1 MKEYRHSIFSIR
13 KLSIGVVSL
22 CIGTGLFLSSLT
34 GLQVEASERIA
45 TSNQEIHFHY
55 LLEEEL
61 SSEEKSRIVQQ
72 LPEDLRQE
80 ATYFL
85 VYRPQSPKVLP
96 ATGEFVYHAAAWLAA
111 GFIVLAIQTMG
122 SKKAR
127 VVSLLY
133 VTLAG
138 AALPLLQVEALQS
151 HALAHYNQ
159 TVKVKA
165 GDLLPDGK
173 LELASYDFVGYI
185 IEDGKVGQTVST
197 EKIVEQPSKQS
208 DLVDPS
214 PANQT
219 VSPEKEL
226 SSEQVQAEEG
236 PGLQPFINYR
246 EEKIPLEIERI
257 EVEDPDLALGE
268 VRLEAGHAGYR
279 IHRYEESWLGER
291 LQSSRLLETKE
302 VAGKPEILYR
312 GTKTTAVQ
320 EEVTQVPSH
329 SPQTAPPVRL
339 DFQLKERVD
348 RQVLPISEERIETD
362 RLAQGET
369 EVEEGREGLLEITY
383 QDVIVAGQVIAS
395 NELHRQETAS
405 ISRKVYVGTRE
416 TEGVP
421 EQPSETLIPSHSP
434 QTAPP
439 VRLDFQ
445 LKERVDR
452 QVLSIPEE
460 RIETDRLAQGETE
473 VEEGREGLLEIT
485 YQDVIVAGQVIASN
499 ELHRQEAAP
508 ISRKVYVGT
517 RVDSKEVPPLTHSQA
532 TATLVS
538 EEVSIPFERSEAE
551 DPEMAQGTSRVEPG
565 QDGLALVTYA
575 ELDGVRTLLTSEEI
589 HPSRSQ
595 VTYHGSRV
603 DSKEVPPLTHS
614 QATATLVS
622 EEVSIPF
629 ERSEAE
635 DPEMA
640 QGTSR
645 VEPGQDGLA
654 LVTYAE
660 LDGVRTLLTSEEIHP
675 SRSQVTYHGSRV
687 EDVVLEE
694 ELPLVE
700 RIIEIADQYT
710 DYIRI
715 EQAGYPG
722 RRRTVSR
729 NGQVI
734 SEETQAGQERIIH
747 KGIKPIEGSLIE
759 EEPRSIAFRTIYQA
773 DPALD
778 FGRRE
783 EFDGQSG
790 QEVIAITYR
799 TIKGQK
805 TEELGRER
813 VEFIPPVDKVVR
825 VGTKPTE
832 EIIRESLPTRYEAD
846 ETAPVGQESPVS
858 SGREK
863 VIVYQTTYTVDE
875 ETGIVTSHRGQGQIR
890 ETGEAP
896 LIRKGTKP
904 ALVTQREPL
913 PLIYQADTNLPITS
927 VPIRQEGRDKVT
939 TITTTYTLN
948 PTTGEVTANAPVS
961 AVTDEGEATIVR
973 VGAQPTVQ
981 EESQTL
987 PTIYRAREDKELPYR
1002 EEVVQ
1007 GQARRIRYQTNYVV
1021 DPQTGNRTAQEEIP
1035 TVLDQGRAAEVEV
1048 GTKATLVRETIL
1060 HRVIRQDD
1068 MDLPIGEEIEGP
1080 VGQDGSITR
1089 ITSYRLDERT
1099 GQIESLPVQVEE
1111 IPAIDQVIRV
1121 GRKVVEVPPKPLE
1134 KPNVVL
1140 GTVTYPAGLVV
1151 NETILGVDVYY
1162 RVTDPDKTLE
1172 AVQLAIYN
1180 GEQLVNSIEQTTE
1193 FAVENQLQLRDLQAY
1208 MAYQARLSFRYRTQ
1222 DGQAEELVT
1231 TIPFDIN
1238 PKSIEFNRV
1247 SQRELFVR
1255 TPDGRFQ
1262 QVTGLQEVPS
1272 DLSNYFV
1279 RYKSA
1284 DAKEFLWAVH
1294 SIVANGNQFDVAV
1307 QLPKLVQARNQAD
1320 ANVLENLDQFQLPK
1334 ISLAQDSYADFQ
1346 QLIQAM
1352 KARPEGTFKLAAD
1365 LVASPTTDS
1374 AYVENFRGRL
1384 EGLDGQ
1390 VYRILNLQK
1399 PLFQTMTGAQ
1409 VEHILLENV
1418 ALQGGDSQAAALAV
1432 TANNS
1437 RVQDVHVTGQVQSYV
1452 GAAGLVYEANNSQ
1465 FDSVSFKGEL
1475 VLNEHRTGNQITSG
1489 GLIGK
1494 LMSGSALRK
1503 AYVHL
1508 TSTFAPRLSM
1518 QDRLGAVVGYA
1529 LLSTID
1535 SVFVEGEVTNRE
1547 QTGTV
1552 AGLVAGGYSPIITR
1566 AASALT
1572 LPETGLLVGTRT
1584 PLPLTVQV
1592 QENRSTSRVDN
1603 GHQVEERT
1611 AEELKQLLSSWGL
1624 DGVMQPIQATNN
1636 NQTQPQSRGID
1647 YHLLRNGRIERKLA
1661 YENMAKLLPF
1671 YDRHTIVRMGNQ
1683 LADDSVFVTK
1693 SIQSIQAL
1701 RGKEVVVDFTE
1712 NANQVDRLLVY
1723 FTDQAVQ
1730 VFDLTYQGAYDQTG
1744 VLEYSFGPD
1753 LLFTPYQWVNGQNRA
1768 SLVTNLRQALQD
1780 LDIESDAYALKTKM
1794 ADYLSELRFKH
1805 GKQDLT
1811 ISMKQLYLKRTQEAL
1826 KVQLNQEVGSLLASQ
1841 WVTDSASPVINA
1853 YMQQQVED
1861 NKESIWL
1868 ALTYL
1873 ARYYGIDFDSIN
1885 LRNLAIYQPHF
1896 YGQSL
1901 TTLDWLKEVGG
1912 LTYKDLAPFAAASNF
1927 KKTIGQQVPGTQNL
1941 FDYLELN
1948 RRLFSPDKTDAD
1960 WFKQSSKAF
1969 IHEEAS
1975 VRQPEK
1981 SVQVYDQLK
1990 NHADYHR
1997 YVLPLLNLPEEDQL
2011 YLVSLANVLVFGS
2024 YGRYVDHQL
2033 QTSQPDVYR
2042 STVRDI
2048 QENRIPKHARIW
2060 NAYMEFIKS
2069 LVSDQARQAI
2079 ESKLVT
2085 VREGYNIK
2093 DPAGQPLVG
2102 TTDRRRWA
2110 AEFGDDYR
2118 IIDDFF
2124 GPTELYYGTFNKSGA
2139 ADFEFKKYIIYGN
2152 VDLLTPTGNSTFTHE
2167 MTHILED
2174 QILNLAGRRQG
2185 QESESYALGLLQS
2198 IASANAYYYGFN
2210 LTEELAATASHNS
2223 SPNRLTSKD
2232 DLQGYLKGSFDTTY
2246 FLDALEA
2253 EELLKL
2259 QKDQQKKAF
2268 RKIELQLEAA
2278 YQKDGQTYQDALD
2291 RIRVLTDSEW
2301 QTMNLTTV
2309 EDLVTNNLQL
2319 ANTINNVGSYY
2330 RDNDRNYYFVPLYY
2344 PIYAGLLNNQGT
2356 VGGLQFRRTALE
2368 LLAEKGWDQGF
2379 LPYVSNQLAEE
2390 AHANGRA
2397 LTDSYIWQKIMP
2409 DYQDYADFKKAR
2421 YRTSLE
2427 QKNNMKSIQILWDGR
2442 HHDLQTGQDI
2452 QVLMQ
2457 AAIREDLANQG
2468 TSFKRQQ
2475 LKEALYKA
2483 FHEVSQEFRESIFLL
2498 PTNQPIVRNLEPRFE
2513 LKSIS
2518 GAELLHLENGSATP
2532 VLALSQRPSDLR
2544 NYVAKFT
2551 SDQHQPVYLP
2561 VAAIQ
2566 EVEEGGQS
2574 YFKVI
2579 ASWED
2584 GGPRERSAAQ
2594 SQIPTF
2600 FVAKSLTSASGQAIS
2615 SFQDLLNRIEQNTS
2629 GRFVLTQDLYVQA
2642 QDLPTGEA
2650 YISPTF
2656 SGQLDGQGFAI
2667 YGLQAPLFKV
2677 VTGQVTNL
2685 HLKEVR
2691 IDQPKSSSVG
2701 SLAKDIRGG
2710 QIDRVHVTG
2719 SIRAGEKIGGL
2730 AAEVYANARLSS
2742 VSFTGQLISAYT
2754 GSQNNF
2760 VGGIAGWLGSGS
2772 QLRQAQVSAE
2782 INAYSSSLRAGGLVG
2797 QAENAGTRIQTAFAQ
2812 GAVYTTQG
2820 SDSEAGGLIGSVPE
2834 NGQVILED
2842 AVTAVEVF
2850 NGKRAYGFA
2859 TDSSLKANRI
2869 AYLDQVAAGKDQTG
2883 LTALAADQVA
2893 ARLQELGLSAQEDTQ
2908 GISRL
2913 NRKQVDY
2920 LALPDARRER
2930 LLAYHNIAK
2939 LLPLMAS
2946 DMVIAQANQLADQD
2960 DLVKKTLV
2968 AVLPMVDNQFVFD
2981 AGHQKDAIN
2990 RLLLHFDDHSLT
3002 YHDLEKVQEFSD
3014 LAIVEYRLVDKGISY
3029 TSQSAV
3035 NKEQLDGILQ
3045 TVLPALQAVEWNS
3058 TEIRKALGLSSWESS
3073 QTLAQLQLS
3082 EAFASVKTS
3091 LAQDLRDLLAVSS
3104 LTYQNSPAYQNY
3116 LTDYLLKN
3124 KAELVLG
3131 LAYLH
3136 KWYALPFGQT
3146 SIRDLVIKKGDFFG
3160 RPVDS
3165 LQQVIEIG
3173 SLGHAFLKP
3182 KQNALVAKKV
3192 LAQSRMGG
3200 DLFTF
3205 LDAYRQTF
3213 LPAVSTNDWFKQT
3226 SKARIIETYS
3236 TIEEAR
3242 AKQTQS
3248 PTGVFHNTFFEKMAD
3263 PNWSYK
3269 ELALILLHL
3278 PQKELFVLTDMT
3290 NTVIG
3295 TYARYQNPDQLDGEL
3310 DSIAKRWAAHADFWY
3325 SVLPT
3330 AHKDK
3335 MFKRVLTWDSRYFGD
3350 NWADSRDSHLSV
3362 VRNFYAPM
3370 ELDYTVQTGSNAYS
3384 DLTDIY
3390 FMGTD
3395 IRGMEGARVYSH
3407 EMVHV
3412 ADDDT
3417 YLLGHGRRAGMGLES
3432 FAQGLFQSN
3441 TWFTQDNFSLN
3452 TIMDYGTYIGQ
3463 SPGKL
3468 LTNSSPSRFTSP
3480 EDLQTYMKHYMDL
3493 IYSMDYLEAEAVL
3506 QSPNQ
3511 HAKAN
3516 WFNRMTTFANN
3527 HTQIQ
3532 QVSSTLTSFND
3543 LLEQGLVSRRSYAPW
3558 SGTSAN
3564 EFHNAYLD
3572 VNALNPLFAATGN
3585 DGTSRNEYEFRKIA
3599 FELLAEKGYEAGFV
3613 PYVSNQHGQELT
3625 GSSSAPMADSALLA
3639 RITGNQYSNI
3649 LDFRKAMFERRR
3661 LRLDDL
3667 RSVRI
3672 LGRQE
3677 GGYFHGPSQTVS
3689 SIGELRSLMA
3699 AAVAYDASHG
3709 YYSSQ
3714 TPGYSPEKSAV
3725 YSLKAALLN
3734 AFLQETE
3741 EFRQG
3746 IYRS

>member
-1 MKEYRHSIFSIR
+1 MKEYQHSIFSIR

-61 SSEEKSRIVQQ
+61 SPEEKSRIVQQ

-96 ATGEFVYHAAAWLAA
+96 ATGEFVSHAAAWLAA

-138 AALPLLQVEALQS
+138 SALPLLQVEALQS

-159 TVKVKA
+159 TVTVKA

-185 IEDGKVGQTVST
+185 IEDEKVGQTVST

-208 DLVDPS
+208 DRVDHS

-219 VSPEKEL
+219 VSPEKEPV
-226 SSEQVQAEEG
+226 SEQVQTEG
-236 PGLQPFINYR
+236 PSLQPVINYR

-257 EVEDPDLALGE
+257 EVEDPNLGLGE
-268 VRLEAGHAGYR
+268 VRLETGQAGYR
-279 IHRYEESWLGER
+279 IHRYEESWLGGQ

-302 VAGKPEILYR
+302 EAGKPEILYR
-312 GTKTTAVQ
+312 RTKTIAVQ
-320 EEVTQVPSH
+320 EEVTQVPS
-329 SPQTAPPVRL
+329 PNLQTAPPVRM
-339 DFQLKERVD
+339 DF
-348 RQVLPISEERIETD
+348 
-362 RLAQGET
+362 
-369 EVEEGREGLLEITY
+369 
-383 QDVIVAGQVIAS
+383 
-395 NELHRQETAS
+395 ELQ
-405 ISRKVYVGTRE
+405 
-416 TEGVP
+416 
-421 EQPSETLIPSHSP
+421 
-434 QTAPP
+434 
-439 VRLDFQ
+439 
-445 LKERVDR
+445 ERVDR

-499 ELHRQEAAP
+499 ELHRQETAP

-517 RVDSKEVPPLTHSQA
+517 GETEEVSEQPLETLIPSESPQAAPPVRMDFQLQERVDRQVLSIPEERIETARLAQGETEVEEGREGLLEITYQDVVVAGQVIASNELHRQETAPISRKVYVGTGVDSKEVAPLTHSPA

-538 EEVSIPFERSEAE
+538 EEVVIPFDRIDSE
-551 DPEMAQGTSRVEPG
+551 DPDMAQGTSRVEPG

-589 HPSRSQ
+589 SPARSQ

-603 DSKEVPPLTHS
+603 DSKGDSQVTPLLP
-614 QATATLVS
+614 TATLVS
-622 EEVSIPF
+622 EEVVIPF
-629 ERSEAE
+629 DRTDSE
-635 DPEMA
+635 DPDMA

-660 LDGVRTLLTSEEIHP
+660 LDGIRTLLTTEEITP
-675 SRSQVTYHGSRV
+675 ACSQVTYHGSRV
-687 EDVVLEE
+687 EEVVLEE

-700 RIIEIADQYT
+700 RIIELADQYT

-734 SEETQAGQERIIH
+734 SEETQAGQERIVH
-747 KGIKPIEGSLIE
+747 KGIKPIEGSLVE
-759 EEPRSIAFRTIYQA
+759 EESRSIAFRTIYQA
-773 DPALD
+773 DPELD

-790 QEVIAITYR
+790 QKVIAITYR

-813 VEFIPPVDKVVR
+813 VEFTPPVDKIVR

-832 EIIRESLPTRYEAD
+832 EVIHESLPTRYEAD

-863 VIVYQTTYTVDE
+863 VTVYQTTYTVDE

-890 ETGEAP
+890 EIGESP

-904 ALVTQREPL
+904 TLVTHREPL
-913 PLIYQADTNLPITS
+913 PLIYQADTSLPITS
-927 VPIRQEGRDKVT
+927 DPVRQEGRDKVITLTTTYTLNSSTGEITANVPGREVTDEGEATIVRVGVQPTVREESQTLPTIYRAREDKEPPYREEVVQGQVRRIRYQTNYVVDPQTGNRTAQEEVPTVLDQGRAAEVEVGTKATLVTHREPLPLIYQADTSLPITSDPVRQEGRDKVT
-939 TITTTYTLN
+939 TLTTTYTLN
-948 PTTGEVTANAPVS
+948 SSTGEVTANTPVS

-973 VGAQPTVQ
+973 VGAQPTVR

-987 PTIYRAREDKELPYR
+987 PTIYRAREDKEPPYR

-1021 DPQTGNRTAQEEIP
+1021 DPQTGNRTAQEEVP

-1048 GTKATLVRETIL
+1048 GTKATLVRETIP

-1089 ITSYRLDERT
+1089 TTSYRLDERT
-1099 GQIESLPVQVEE
+1099 GQLESLPVQVEE

-1121 GRKVVEVPPKPLE
+1121 GRKVVEAPPKPLE
-1134 KPNVVL
+1134 KPSVVL
-1140 GTVTYPAGLVV
+1140 GTDTHPAGLVV
-1151 NETILGVDVYY
+1151 NENALGVDVYY

-1172 AVQLAIYN
+1172 SVQLAIYD
-1180 GEQLVNSIEQTTE
+1180 GDRLVKTIEQTSE
-1193 FAVENQLQLRDLQAY
+1193 FTAENQLQLRDLQAY
-1208 MAYQARLSFRYRTQ
+1208 VAYQARLSFRYRTQ
-1222 DGQAEELVT
+1222 DGQAEETVATL
-1231 TIPFDIN
+1231 PFDIS

-1262 QVTGLQEVPS
+1262 QVTGLQEAPS

-1352 KARPEGTFKLAAD
+1352 KTRPDGTFKLAAD
-1365 LVASPTTDS
+1365 LVASTTTDS

-1529 LLSTID
+1529 LFSTID

-1552 AGLVAGGYSPIITR
+1552 AGLVASGYLPNISR

-1592 QENRSTSRVDN
+1592 QENRSTGRVDN

-1624 DGVMQPIQATNN
+1624 DGVMQPIQTTNN

-1647 YHLLRNGRIERKLA
+1647 YHLLRNGRIERQLA
-1661 YENMAKLLPF
+1661 YENMSKLLPF
-1671 YDRHTIVRMGNQ
+1671 YDRHTIVRLGNQ

-1693 SIQSIQAL
+1693 TIQSIQAL

-1753 LLFTPYQWVNGQNRA
+1753 LLFTPYQWVNEQNRA
-1768 SLVTNLRQALQD
+1768 SLVTNLRQAFQD

-1885 LRNLAIYQPHF
+1885 LRNLALYQPHF

-1948 RRLFSPDKTDAD
+1948 RRLFSPDKTDAA

-1981 SVQVYDQLK
+1981 SVRVYDQLK

-2093 DPAGQPLVG
+2093 DPAGQPLAG

-2291 RIRVLTDSEW
+2291 RIRELTDSEW

-2319 ANTINNVGSYY
+2319 GNTINNVGSYY

-2379 LPYVSNQLAEE
+2379 LPYVSNQLAKE
-2390 AHANGRA
+2390 AQANGRA
-2397 LTDSYIWQKIMP
+2397 LTDSYIWKKIMP
-2409 DYQDYADFKKAR
+2409 DYQDYANFKKAR
-2421 YRTSLE
+2421 YRTSLA
-2427 QKNNMKSIQILWDGR
+2427 QKNSMKAIQIFWDGR
-2442 HHDLQTGQDI
+2442 HHNLQTGQDI

-2457 AAIREDLANQG
+2457 ATIQEDLANLG

-2483 FHEVSQEFRESIFLL
+2483 FHEVSQEFRESIFL
-2498 PTNQPIVRNLEPRFE
+2498 P
-2513 LKSIS
+2513 
-2518 GAELLHLENGSATP
+2518 
-2532 VLALSQRPSDLR
+2532 
-2544 NYVAKFT
+2544 
-2551 SDQHQPVYLP
+2551 
-2561 VAAIQ
+2561 
-2566 EVEEGGQS
+2566 
-2574 YFKVI
+2574 
-2579 ASWED
+2579 AS
-2584 GGPRERSAAQ
+2584 
-2594 SQIPTF
+2594 
-2600 FVAKSLTSASGQAIS
+2600 
-2615 SFQDLLNRIEQNTS
+2615 
-2629 GRFVLTQDLYVQA
+2629 
-2642 QDLPTGEA
+2642 
-2650 YISPTF
+2650 
-2656 SGQLDGQGFAI
+2656 
-2667 YGLQAPLFKV
+2667 
-2677 VTGQVTNL
+2677 
-2685 HLKEVR
+2685 
-2691 IDQPKSSSVG
+2691 
-2701 SLAKDIRGG
+2701 
-2710 QIDRVHVTG
+2710 
-2719 SIRAGEKIGGL
+2719 
-2730 AAEVYANARLSS
+2730 
-2742 VSFTGQLISAYT
+2742 
-2754 GSQNNF
+2754 
-2760 VGGIAGWLGSGS
+2760 
-2772 QLRQAQVSAE
+2772 
-2782 INAYSSSLRAGGLVG
+2782 
-2797 QAENAGTRIQTAFAQ
+2797 
-2812 GAVYTTQG
+2812 
-2820 SDSEAGGLIGSVPE
+2820 
-2834 NGQVILED
+2834 
-2842 AVTAVEVF
+2842 
-2850 NGKRAYGFA
+2850 
-2859 TDSSLKANRI
+2859 
-2869 AYLDQVAAGKDQTG
+2869 
-2883 LTALAADQVA
+2883 
-2893 ARLQELGLSAQEDTQ
+2893 
-2908 GISRL
+2908 
-2913 NRKQVDY
+2913 
-2920 LALPDARRER
+2920 
-2930 LLAYHNIAK
+2930 
-2939 LLPLMAS
+2939 
-2946 DMVIAQANQLADQD
+2946 
-2960 DLVKKTLV
+2960 
-2968 AVLPMVDNQFVFD
+2968 
-2981 AGHQKDAIN
+2981 
-2990 RLLLHFDDHSLT
+2990 
-3002 YHDLEKVQEFSD
+3002 
-3014 LAIVEYRLVDKGISY
+3014 
-3029 TSQSAV
+3029 
-3035 NKEQLDGILQ
+3035 
-3045 TVLPALQAVEWNS
+3045 
-3058 TEIRKALGLSSWESS
+3058 
-3073 QTLAQLQLS
+3073 
-3082 EAFASVKTS
+3082 
-3091 LAQDLRDLLAVSS
+3091 
-3104 LTYQNSPAYQNY
+3104 
-3116 LTDYLLKN
+3116 
-3124 KAELVLG
+3124 
-3131 LAYLH
+3131 
-3136 KWYALPFGQT
+3136 
-3146 SIRDLVIKKGDFFG
+3146 
-3160 RPVDS
+3160 
-3165 LQQVIEIG
+3165 
-3173 SLGHAFLKP
+3173 
-3182 KQNALVAKKV
+3182 
-3192 LAQSRMGG
+3192 
-3200 DLFTF
+3200 
-3205 LDAYRQTF
+3205 
-3213 LPAVSTNDWFKQT
+3213 
-3226 SKARIIETYS
+3226 
-3236 TIEEAR
+3236 
-3242 AKQTQS
+3242 
-3248 PTGVFHNTFFEKMAD
+3248 
-3263 PNWSYK
+3263 
-3269 ELALILLHL
+3269 
-3278 PQKELFVLTDMT
+3278 
-3290 NTVIG
+3290 
-3295 TYARYQNPDQLDGEL
+3295 
-3310 DSIAKRWAAHADFWY
+3310 
-3325 SVLPT
+3325 
-3330 AHKDK
+3330 
-3335 MFKRVLTWDSRYFGD
+3335 
-3350 NWADSRDSHLSV
+3350 
-3362 VRNFYAPM
+3362 
-3370 ELDYTVQTGSNAYS
+3370 
-3384 DLTDIY
+3384 
-3390 FMGTD
+3390 
-3395 IRGMEGARVYSH
+3395 
-3407 EMVHV
+3407 
-3412 ADDDT
+3412 
-3417 YLLGHGRRAGMGLES
+3417 
-3432 FAQGLFQSN
+3432 
-3441 TWFTQDNFSLN
+3441 
-3452 TIMDYGTYIGQ
+3452 
-3463 SPGKL
+3463 
-3468 LTNSSPSRFTSP
+3468 
-3480 EDLQTYMKHYMDL
+3480 
-3493 IYSMDYLEAEAVL
+3493 
-3506 QSPNQ
+3506 
-3511 HAKAN
+3511 
-3516 WFNRMTTFANN
+3516 
-3527 HTQIQ
+3527 
-3532 QVSSTLTSFND
+3532 
-3543 LLEQGLVSRRSYAPW
+3543 
-3558 SGTSAN
+3558 
-3564 EFHNAYLD
+3564 
-3572 VNALNPLFAATGN
+3572 
-3585 DGTSRNEYEFRKIA
+3585 
-3599 FELLAEKGYEAGFV
+3599 
-3613 PYVSNQHGQELT
+3613 
-3625 GSSSAPMADSALLA
+3625 
-3639 RITGNQYSNI
+3639 
-3649 LDFRKAMFERRR
+3649 
-3661 LRLDDL
+3661 
-3667 RSVRI
+3667 
-3672 LGRQE
+3672 
-3677 GGYFHGPSQTVS
+3677 
-3689 SIGELRSLMA
+3689 
-3699 AAVAYDASHG
+3699 
-3709 YYSSQ
+3709 
-3714 TPGYSPEKSAV
+3714 
-3725 YSLKAALLN
+3725 
-3734 AFLQETE
+3734 
-3741 EFRQG
+3741 
-3746 IYRS
+3746 